1 MTVGAPSPPPMQTA
15 RSGSFTAESWQIC
28 IKARRLLGYEAVKR
42 AAYVP
47 FWAWQFVIGTVVVLL
62 AVSVFAILVGAALR
76 VPSNF
81 LDEVGRTVSRVAPQ
95 PAPDVSTEEQ
105 LKKVI
110 VAMPQG
116 KLRVATVDAQ
126 HGQVVFTITADRA
139 AVHAVVQPGDE
150 LRISKDGNVEIVPTG
165 IPGLLD
171 QLGRAMEDLKK
182 KWFGN

>member
-1 MTVGAPSPPPMQTA
+1 
-15 RSGSFTAESWQIC
+15 
-28 IKARRLLGYEAVKR
+28 LLDHEAVKR
-42 AAYVP
+42 ATYVP
-47 FWAWQFVIGTVVVLL
+47 FWAWQFVVGVVIVLI
-62 AVSVFAILVGAALR
+62 AVTVFALLIGAALK
-76 VPSNF
+76 VPGSF

-95 PAPDVSTEEQ
+95 PAANVSSEEQ

-116 KLRVATVDAQ
+116 KLRVATIDAE
-126 HGQVVFTITADRA
+126 HGQVIFTITVDRG

-150 LRISKDGNVEIVPTG
+150 LRIGTDGNVEIVPTG

-171 QLGRAMEDLKK
+171 QLGRAMEDLRK